1 MTEQIGT
8 DILFVINP
16 GAGTGNED
24 WPQIIT
30 TYFASSGKR
39 IAFFHLPPGCKQQV
53 LAENIQRLHPGQVV
67 AVGGDGTLRLVA
79 SCLLQTNILLGILPA
94 GSANGMA
101 KELGISN
108 LPEEALAVIAAGFCT
123 KIHVTQINNQLCIHL
138 SDIGFNAYAMKGFET
153 QHRRGMWGYVKACLR
168 VWWKNPMMEIDL
180 LINEHKFTEKAAM
193 IVIANATTYGSGAV
207 INPIGKL
214 DDGLFEV
221 IVIKKISIRELWKMT
236 FSHAP
241 YDLAKT
247 ALFQTSSLVMRS
259 KRKVYFQVDGEYLG
273 MVREVKAGILKDAL
287 DIIVPE
293 KKK

>member
-1 MTEQIGT
+1 MTEHSGT

-16 GAGTGNED
+16 GAGTGNAD
-24 WPQIIT
+24 WPQLIT
-30 TYFASSGKR
+30 SFFASSGKR
-39 IAFFHLPPGCKQQV
+39 TVFFHLTPDCTRQM
-53 LAENIQRLHPGQVV
+53 LLEYIQRLHPHRVV

-79 SCLLQTNILLGILPA
+79 SCLLQTNIRLGILPA

-108 LPEEALAVIAAGFCT
+108 VPVEALAVIAAGVSR
-123 KIHVTQINNQLCIHL
+123 KIHVTHINNQLCIHL

-153 QHRRGMWGYVKACLR
+153 QHRRGMWGYVKACMR
-168 VWWKNPMMEIDL
+168 VWWKNPLMDIDL
-180 LINEHKFTEKAAM
+180 LIDEEKFTEKAAM
-193 IVIANATTYGSGAV
+193 IVIANGTTYGSGAV

-221 IVIKKISIRELWKMT
+221 IVVKKISVKELWKMT

-259 KRKVYFQVDGEYLG
+259 TTKVYFQVDGEYLG
-273 MVREVKAGILKDAL
+273 KVREVKATILKDAL
-287 DIIVPE
+287 DIIVPA
-293 KKK
+293 